1 MKVLD
6 YIPRHAFIVFFWCA
20 VFTAVACLGSIVVF
34 LLLMPDN
41 EHGRQGIITAFRA
54 FSPGFL
60 IAVLIAGASYRVLR
74 STRKLSDGKRL
85 QAYQRADVSF
95 VE

>member
-1 MKVLD
+1 MKVLN

-20 VFTAVACLGSIVVF
+20 ILTAVACLGSIIAF

-41 EHGRQGIITAFRA
+41 EHGRQGIFTAFRA
-54 FSPGFL
+54 FGPGFL

-74 STRKLSDGKRL
+74 STRKLSNKT
-85 QAYQRADVSF
+85 
-95 VE
+95 